1 MRTSKFLLSAAA
13 VAAAMSLFSCVRV
26 EDSTTE
32 VRVEQV
38 TFGAS
43 FYVDDE
49 NQKDQNKTVLGENG
63 LSVLWESNDQ
73 IAVSGGTGPFVIEP
87 AIAEPTASV
96 SFRGEAEVADVYYGV
111 YPFSALKGWNGSTAS
126 MNLMQIQ
133 PARMGSFASDLNISV
148 SSTDAATKTFQFHN
162 VLGYLKFTIG
172 EGSGKITELV
182 VSTIGGEKLSGKFTV
197 DCTSDKPVLVADSY
211 ANTSAA
217 ISSEQPLAPGD
228 YYLALFP
235 GTYADGLKF
244 IVKGPNGVA
253 TKALNQKLTLQRG
266 KVNTLGT
273 INVTNWIKSV
283 EKSTELSTMSFN
295 IRSYAL
301 DNEDEG
307 EHTLWANRKEPI
319 AAMLMDLKPDILG
332 LQEVMKDPQL
342 DDLNSKLSGEYAYYV
357 HTHESLLEII
367 DKSMFNV
374 IMYRK
379 SLFDLEGSGYQYFT
393 QSGDYGTVPGT
404 EAWGYCTDNS
414 RRFFQWVKLTHKLSG
429 KTVWVFNTHFPVNNN
444 SVNDNNPNGD
454 NSKAREVCMTK
465 MVEKAYDLCGDDAIV
480 YFTGDFNSAYSRADA
495 FVLYVATSWLYD
507 ARTETEDRDNW
518 NSGNSWKNLTLNGAA
533 SVDHIFYRN
542 VTPVQYRTIVSDKY
556 GVEFLSDHFAINFK
570 STMKWEVP
578 VGPVFDAGFAEGF
591 DIVKLEA
598 DLGEGFKDEDDYGD
612 GNMEGFGPEDSFE
625 FN

>member
-1 MRTSKFLLSAAA
+1 MRISKFLLSAAA
-13 VAAAMSLFSCVRV
+13 VAAAMSIFSCVRV

-32 VRVEQV
+32 VRVEPV

-43 FYVDDE
+43 FYVDDD

-73 IAVSGGTGPFVIEP
+73 IAVSGGAGPFVIEP

-133 PARMGSFASDLNISV
+133 PARKGSFASDLNISV

-172 EGSGKITELV
+172 EASGKITELV

-197 DCTSDKPVLVADSY
+197 DCSSAEPALVADPY

-235 GTYADGLKF
+235 GTYENGLKF

-295 IRSYAL
+295 VR
-301 DNEDEG
+301 NKEVFENVDEY
-307 EHTLWANRKEPI
+307 TLPEATKWDNRKGAI
-319 AAMLMDLKPDILG
+319 AAMIADIQPDLLG
-332 LQEVMKDPQL
+332 VQEPSKSQLNEMKNL
-342 DDLNSKLSGEYAYYV
+342 LTGYTWEGYV
-357 HTHESLLEII
+357 PTGTMANIYEGIKTALLEGMFYRTDAF
-367 DKSMFNV
+367 DKVSSGHWYYGSHDGSHDGQNPTDVLFRR
-374 IMYRK
+374 MYQWIELIHK
-379 SLFDLEGSGYQYFT
+379 
-393 QSGDYGTVPGT
+393 QSG
-404 EAWGYCTDNS
+404 
-414 RRFFQWVKLTHKLSG
+414 RK
-429 KTVWVFNTHFPVNNN
+429 VWLFNTHFPT
-444 SVNDNNPNGD
+444 NGED
-454 NSKAREVCMTK
+454 EDGLIRVECMQKLVSKIQELTSEDD
-465 MVEKAYDLCGDDAIV
+465 MVYV
-480 YFTGDFNSAYSRADA
+480 TGDFNCGYSDDRGKSILA
-495 FVLYVATSWLYD
+495 VAEGYLFD

-518 NSGNSWKNLTLNGAA
+518 YTFNNWANHTVNGLA
-533 SVDHIFYRN
+533 SIDHIFYRN

>member
-13 VAAAMSLFSCVRV
+13 VAAAMSIFSCVRV

-43 FYVDDE
+43 FYVDDD
-49 NQKDQNKTVLGENG
+49 NQKEQNKTVLGENG
-63 LSVLWESNDQ
+63 RSVLWESNDQ

-133 PARMGSFASDLNISV
+133 PARKGSFASDLNISV

-172 EGSGKITELV
+172 EASGKITELV

-197 DCTSDKPVLVADSY
+197 DCTSDKPALVADSY

-235 GTYADGLKF
+235 GTYENGLKF

-295 IRSYAL
+295 VR
-301 DNEDEG
+301 NKEVFEKEG
-307 EHTLWANRKEPI
+307 MADYEKEFTHWDNRKAAIASMIADIQPDLLGVQEPSESQLKEMKTLL
-319 AAMLMDLKPDILG
+319 AGYTWEGTLPGADLGDLLG
-332 LQEVMKDPQL
+332 KTALLNGLFYRTDKFDFVSSGTWYYGSSDGSHSGQNPL
-342 DDLNSKLSGEYAYYV
+342 SDL
-357 HTHESLLEII
+357 
-367 DKSMFNV
+367 
-374 IMYRK
+374 YRR
-379 SLFDLEGSGYQYFT
+379 Y
-393 QSGDYGTVPGT
+393 
-404 EAWGYCTDNS
+404 
-414 RRFFQWVKLTHKLSG
+414 FQWAKLTHKQSG
-429 KTVWVFNTHFPVNNN
+429 ETVWLLNTHLPT
-444 SVNDNNPNGD
+444 NGED
-454 NSKAREVCMTK
+454 EEGTLRTQCMQELISKIRELVSENE
-465 MVEKAYDLCGDDAIV
+465 VLYI
-480 YFTGDFNSAYSRADA
+480 TGDFNCGYSDERGRSILAVVEG
-495 FVLYVATSWLYD
+495 FLYD

-518 NSGNSWKNLTLNGAA
+518 YTFNNWANHTVNGLA
-533 SVDHIFYRN
+533 SIDHIFYRN

-578 VGPVFDAGFAEGF
+578 VGQVFDASFAEGF
-591 DIVKLEA
+591 DILKLEA

>member
-32 VRVEQV
+32 VRVEPV

-49 NQKDQNKTVLGENG
+49 NQKDQNKTVLGGENG

-197 DCTSDKPVLVADSY
+197 DCTSDKPVLAADSY

-235 GTYADGLKF
+235 GTYENGLKF

-295 IRSYAL
+295 VR
-301 DNEDEG
+301 NKEVFEKEG
-307 EHTLWANRKEPI
+307 MADYEKEFTHWDNRKAAIASMIADIQPDLLGVQEPSESQLNEMKTLL
-319 AAMLMDLKPDILG
+319 AGYTWEGTLPGADLGDILG
-332 LQEVMKDPQL
+332 KTALLNGMFYRTDKFDFLSSGTWYYGSSDGSHLGQNPL
-342 DDLNSKLSGEYAYYV
+342 NDL
-357 HTHESLLEII
+357 
-367 DKSMFNV
+367 
-374 IMYRK
+374 YRR
-379 SLFDLEGSGYQYFT
+379 Y
-393 QSGDYGTVPGT
+393 
-404 EAWGYCTDNS
+404 
-414 RRFFQWVKLTHKLSG
+414 FQWAKLTHKQSG
-429 KTVWVFNTHFPVNNN
+429 ETVWLFNTHLPT
-444 SVNDNNPNGD
+444 NGED
-454 NSKAREVCMTK
+454 EEGTLRTQCMQELISKIRKLVSENEVL
-465 MVEKAYDLCGDDAIV
+465 YI
-480 YFTGDFNSAYSRADA
+480 TGDFNCGYSDERGRSILA
-495 FVLYVATSWLYD
+495 VAEGFLYD

-518 NSGNSWKNLTLNGAA
+518 YTFNNWANHTVNGLA
-533 SVDHIFYRN
+533 SIDHIFYRN

-556 GVEFLSDHFAINFK
+556 GLEFLSDHFAINFK